1 MKKLRNIA
9 IIAHVDHGKTTLVDH
24 MLRQTGVFRSN
35 EAVQDCVMDS
45 NDLERERGIT
55 ILAKNTS
62 VTYKDTKINIIDTP
76 GHHDFGGEVERVLA
90 MADGALVL
98 VDGADGPM
106 PQTRYVLEKA
116 LSSGLE
122 LILVINKLDR
132 PEARPA
138 EVLDELQYLLL
149 ELDADDRQLHAPVIY
164 AIGRTGKAKSDLESD
179 WGDLTCLFDT
189 ILEHIP
195 ASKVDPEGSFCMGV
209 SSLDYNDYVG
219 RMAIGRVSAGNA
231 ETEKDVFLLKQD
243 GKKIRGKIVK
253 VEIFDKLGRQT
264 VPMAEA
270 GDICCIAGLPDCDL
284 GDTIATSE
292 SAELVA
298 FSPIDDPTISMNF
311 LVNDSPLSGRDGE
324 FLTANFLR
332 DRLIRETLSDP
343 ALIVEPTG
351 SPDSLRVKGRGLL
364 HLSILIEKMRREGFE
379 LQLSRPEI
387 IFREVNGVKMEPMER
402 AEVTVDEAYLGRV
415 MELLGTRRGEILN
428 VEPRQNQ
435 MHIQVKIPTRALIG
449 LHGRIL
455 SATRGT
461 AVLSSALDGMAEFKG
476 EIPDRLAGVIIQQE
490 DGESATYALDN
501 LKSRG
506 TFFLPPGIP
515 VYEGMIV
522 GEHVHERDIVV
533 NAGRKKKLTNMR
545 SSTADAMI
553 VLAQPKILS
562 LEEAL
567 EYIKEDELVEVTP
580 RVIRLRKKLLKEHQ
594 RKRAEQGQTAR
605 A

>member
-1 MKKLRNIA
+1 MKNLRNIA

-35 EAVQDCVMDS
+35 EALKDCVMDS

-62 VTYKDTKINIIDTP
+62 VTWRDTKINIIDTP

-106 PQTRYVLEKA
+106 PQTRYVLQKA
-116 LSSGLE
+116 LASGLE

-132 PEARPA
+132 PEARPV

-149 ELDADDRQLHAPVIY
+149 ELEAHDRQLHAPVVY
-164 AIGRTGKAKSDLESD
+164 AIGRSGKAKINADGE

-189 ILEHIP
+189 ILEHVP
-195 ASKVDPEGSFCMGV
+195 APGGDENSPFLMGV

-219 RMAIGRVSAGNA
+219 RMAIGKVSAGKA
-231 ETEKDVFLLKQD
+231 EPDMEVFLLKHD
-243 GKKIRGKIVK
+243 GKRIPGKIVK
-253 VEIFDKLGRQT
+253 VETFSNLGRT
-264 VPMAEA
+264 MVPSVGT

-284 GDTIATSE
+284 GDTISLSR
-292 SAELVA
+292 SAEPVPFTAIDAPTVA
-298 FSPIDDPTISMNF
+298 MNF
-311 LVNDSPLSGRDGE
+311 IVNDSPLSGKDGE
-324 FLTANFLR
+324 FLTSNFLR
-332 DRLIRETLSDP
+332 DRLMRETLSDP
-343 ALIVEPTG
+343 ALLVEPTE

-387 IFREVNGVKMEPMER
+387 IFRDVDGVKMEPMER
-402 AEVTVDEAYLGRV
+402 AEITVDAEYLGKV

-435 MHIQVKIPTRALIG
+435 MHVLVRIPTRALIG

-461 AVLSSALDGMAEFKG
+461 AVLTSALDGFAEFKG
-476 EIPDRLAGVIIQQE
+476 EIPDRLAGVIVQQE
-490 DGESATYALDN
+490 IGEAATYALDN
-501 LKSRG
+501 LKTRG
-506 TFFLPPGIP
+506 TFFLAPGTP
-515 VYEGMIV
+515 VYEGMVV

-533 NAGRKKKLTNMR
+533 NVGRKKKLTNMR

-553 VLAQPKILS
+553 VLSQPKILS

-567 EYIKEDELVEVTP
+567 EYIKGDELVEVTP
-580 RVIRLRKKLLKEHQ
+580 KVIRLRKKLLKEHQ
-594 RKRAEQGQTAR
+594 RKRAEQGLPAR